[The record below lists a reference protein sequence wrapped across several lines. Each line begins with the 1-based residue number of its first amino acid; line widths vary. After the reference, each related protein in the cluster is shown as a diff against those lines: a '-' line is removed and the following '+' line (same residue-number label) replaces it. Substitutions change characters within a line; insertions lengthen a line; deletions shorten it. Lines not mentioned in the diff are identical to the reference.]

1 MSDERAIET
10 AWHIHDYLN
19 DLTSK
24 IDAKASFALA
34 LESGALGG
42 VAALSGSGHRLGH
55 LTGWPAQILFWCGVA
70 ALGLGAL
77 AAVLVVVPRGGDGR
91 DRAAPRGWIY
101 YGDLRHWTPEELA
114 ARLGNSDAL
123 PALSRQLVAL
133 SRIAWI
139 KDRGVRHSLSLACL
153 GGALIALAGVLG

>member
-1 MSDERAIET
+1 VSDERAIET
-10 AWHIHDYLN
+10 AWHIHGHLN

-42 VAALSGSGHRLGH
+42 VVALSGSGHRLGQ
-55 LTGWPAQILFWCGVA
+55 LVGWPAQVLFWAGVTV
-70 ALGLGAL
+70 LGLGAL
-77 AAVLVVVPRGGDGR
+77 AAVLVVLPRGGDGR
-91 DRAAPRGWIY
+91 DRTAPRGWIY
-101 YGDLRHWTPEELA
+101 YGDLRHWTPEELTV
-114 ARLGNSDAL
+114 RLSNGDAL

-153 GGALIALAGVLG
+153 GGVLIALADVVG